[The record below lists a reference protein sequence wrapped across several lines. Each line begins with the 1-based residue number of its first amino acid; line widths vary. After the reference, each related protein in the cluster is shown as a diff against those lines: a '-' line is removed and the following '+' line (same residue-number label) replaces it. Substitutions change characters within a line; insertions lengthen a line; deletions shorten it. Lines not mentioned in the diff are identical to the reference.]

1 MISGQVGGGPDK
13 VGGSVDNLNEFR
25 IELELTFKF
34 VNLGSMFSV
43 RAQTPSSG

>member
-13 VGGSVDNLNEFR
+13 VGESVANLNEFR

-34 VNLGSMFSV
+34 VNLGSISV
-43 RAQTPSSG
+43 RGQTPSSG